1 MNRFLKK
8 ELIAQIGYILSL
20 VVLNMLLTLIVLAIP
35 LIQGELVDVFVYS
48 KSMRAFYRGLA
59 WLIALTAVQLIV
71 RYFATRLSWVKKEAS
86 ILKLN
91 QKILGRLFKSNTE
104 QVIAYEGTYLHSRIL
119 QDSAVIIEF
128 FYITVSTLASNLL
141 LMFVASAILFSVNA
155 YILLSLAVFIPVYL
169 FIYWLFKEK
178 LYAASKETIEAGDAC
193 FSVRNTCYRN
203 YTEIKARKREEEAQK
218 GLRVKESVLMACIR
232 KNVLLN
238 YVLSSVKIGT
248 NATFQ
253 FLGFAIG
260 GLAVLNGHMT
270 LGVFTYVIQYFAMLL
285 GTTEEL
291 LTVGAGYQKY
301 KASLVRLNDVLHI
314 QEDIDGE
321 GVIDSVEAIEFNS
334 LNYRY
339 RGAERTLYRA
349 GLTGTFE
356 SNNLY
361 ILLGENGVGKST
373 LFMLLTGVYG
383 NRQLEGELSI
393 NGLPLEAIDTNY
405 FRKNCV
411 SIMLQQSTDIGLT
424 VREYMSTVVLES
436 VLEELLTQE
445 AYKNVFKTPFFD
457 LHEVWDKPFDVLSGG
472 EKQLIN
478 LLACVSKKASLY
490 LLDEPT
496 AHVFPGLKRS
506 VAILLEHLAESGTLV
521 IVSTHEDALFSNAQS
536 YRLG

>member
-86 ILKLN
+86 ILTLN

-155 YILLSLAVFIPVYL
+155 YILLSLAVFIPVYF

-218 GLRVKESVLMACIR
+218 GLRVKESILMACIR
-232 KNVLLN
+232 ENVLLN

-301 KASLVRLNDVLHI
+301 KASLARLNDVLHI
-314 QEDIDGE
+314 QEDVDGD
-321 GVIDSVEAIEFNS
+321 GVIDSVEAIEVQRS
-334 LNYRY
+334 QLQIPRC
-339 RGAERTLYRA
+339 RA
-349 GLTGTFE
+349 H
-356 SNNLY
+356 S
-361 ILLGENGVGKST
+361 
-373 LFMLLTGVYG
+373 
-383 NRQLEGELSI
+383 
-393 NGLPLEAIDTNY
+393 
-405 FRKNCV
+405 V
-411 SIMLQQSTDIGLT
+411 S
-424 VREYMSTVVLES
+424 
-436 VLEELLTQE
+436 
-445 AYKNVFKTPFFD
+445 
-457 LHEVWDKPFDVLSGG
+457 SG
-472 EKQLIN
+472 
-478 LLACVSKKASLY
+478 
-490 LLDEPT
+490 
-496 AHVFPGLKRS
+496 
-506 VAILLEHLAESGTLV
+506 
-521 IVSTHEDALFSNAQS
+521 S
-536 YRLG
+536 YRHI